1 MLSLLLNGIRNGNLD
16 FGSVIAE
23 ILAVLVI
30 IFLILPFMNGRT
42 LLLRHFSVIRR

>member
-23 ILAVLVI
+23 ILAVSRYY
-30 IFLILPFMNGRT
+30 IFNSP
-42 LLLRHFSVIRR
+42 VP